1 VLNRSAL
8 FRLKDGRSTS
18 RGRPGVFG
26 EDHAAV
32 SQPGAFGFEQALLK
46 AGKGLA
52 DHDSAACGDHAVPRN
67 SLAARASSHSSPR
80 GASPASEPCGA
91 SQLAIGEDASL
102 GDALNERVDFAPASC
117 HKLKISAVN
126 VDCQFCHFRDTL
138 GEQNRQKK

>member
-1 VLNRSAL
+1 VLSRSAF
-8 FRLKDGRSTS
+8 FRLKDGRSTP

-52 DHDSAACGDHAVPRN
+52 DHDSAARGNHAVPRN
-67 SLAARASSHSSPR
+67 SLTARASSHGSPR
-80 GASPASEPCGA
+80 GASPAGEPRGV
-91 SQLAIGEDASL
+91 SQLAIGEHASL

-117 HKLKISAVN
+117 HKVKITAVN
-126 VDCQFCHFRDTL
+126 VDCQSCHFR
-138 GEQNRQKK
+138 EQSGQKKS